1 MAKGKAGGSRSGKG
15 GMTSKAASRVQAAAA
30 RSGGGKVPKGS
41 FASRAQRAAAK
52 KSR

>member
-15 GMTSKAASRVQAAAA
+15 AMTSKAASRIQSAAA
-30 RSGGGKVPKGS
+30 RSGGGKVSKGS
-41 FASRAQRAAAK
+41 FASRAQRAAAS